1 MNIHFETLNDKELQ
15 YLVSMDIGLF
25 LEPIKENPKNYMQF
39 NSALGSKN
47 KKSLLVQK
55 NLPIIATKLFRRQD
69 RCFVKAMEIIS
80 ERIASIFVEFINDSK
95 EQENSTS
102 NLIDEILGYSNEDVA
117 RVVRLYQSQNEN
129 EIDFDVL
136 WIQLKLVGIPD
147 VDDRKDDI
155 LLLCGVEK
163 EKTRNEEQAQVVGE
177 EKTDNEKKVPPVK
190 KVKHKK
196 LTAEEKAAKTRAAN
210 EAKAK
215 SRLLE
220 QNQQENNP
228 NQEKNEITEMG
239 DDKSQTVMSTSNLNK
254 GTAPKDN
261 LEEGRKMSRYIGI
274 INIKTNFYN
283 FTPIGYYEEGNYIP
297 YSENDLDE
305 LLPKSNKHNINFFYN
320 FWDDNQVKFMKEKFL
335 DGQLVLLNCEID
347 ELEEN
352 RASDGQLN
360 ATGYKIQAMEAWN
373 RGKICPLS
381 EMGLYVMLPK
391 EALSDDFAAKRAV
404 RLNYEGL
411 IEGEKIL
418 VNLGEGFAAGP
429 FTVKYSSTNDTLF
442 ISMQAVDGKH
452 FIYGYKSSD
461 CERVLVE
468 PSLDVE
474 NWIGYNSWTYYVIK
488 EDATKIVRDFISD
501 KDLLDSFKISLDK
514 SKELD
519 YGHFDVEKIID
530 NLDVSQIVGNSIPDE
545 IREKRIERIQ
555 QIMSSEE
562 ELMQVFAESSDIICE
577 LLLRN
582 KDSIQT
588 EKLLT
593 EIITEKPD
601 LLDKMQGVRAIQ
613 TKVDSVRAELEQ
625 LEAQR
630 TEIQEQI
637 KSIQENVQSSD
648 EKQENVSETITAEL
662 AEKKEKLDAVL
673 EQLGVAESAVSLQ
686 DKIDKL
692 KEEVSYYDNHKLHL
706 LNDAKNLESNFVEL
720 INGYSEKM
728 ADITFD
734 GFMSSKMLQAAAS
747 WEEKEQNELLNSR
760 VVAINDVQVEEMGE
774 SELVDYL
781 VKTIQIPRPGY
792 DRNTIINILTCTAQG
807 FLTVFSG
814 MPGCGKT
821 SICNII
827 SEVLGLTKY
836 DGLSVTL
843 KDISRFIPVSVERGW
858 TSKRDFIGYYN
869 PLTKAF
875 EENNREVFEGLR
887 LLDMEQKKGLHKWP
901 FIILLDEANLSP
913 MEYYWA
919 DFMNICDDLDNNSSI
934 NLGNNNVF
942 HIPETLHFLATINND
957 HTTETLSPRLID
969 RAWVITLP
977 KNSSIQYNREIPK
990 DLIRNITWD
999 EIKKVFTIAGYEK
1012 KGFDREIQSLY
1023 EALKD
1028 KLLRQGV
1035 YISPR
1040 VDLAIQNYWTVASKL
1055 MEEDEYGNT
1064 PGLVALDY
1072 AVAQK
1077 ILPKIIGSG
1086 EGYEVWLEELR
1097 SFCDNKGLT
1106 YSAELL
1112 TSIINRGNRQ
1122 MKYYQFFN

>member
-1 MNIHFETLNDKELQ
+1 MNIHIESLNDKELQ
-15 YLVSMDIGLF
+15 YLVSMDIELF
-25 LEPIKENPKNYMQF
+25 LEPVKENPKNYMQF
-39 NSALGSKN
+39 NSSLGSKN

-80 ERIASIFVEFINDSK
+80 EKSASILIEFINNSN
-95 EQENSTS
+95 EQEIATN
-102 NLIDEILGYSNEDVA
+102 NLIDEILGYSNEEIA
-117 RVVRLYQSQNEN
+117 RIVRLYQSQKEK
-129 EIDFDVL
+129 EIDFDL
-136 WIQLKLVGIPD
+136 FWIQLKLVGIPD
-147 VDDRKDDI
+147 VDQRKDDI

-163 EKTRNEEQAQVVGE
+163 EKTPNEEQAQVVSAQ
-177 EKTDNEKKVPPVK
+177 KKDNEKKIPTIK
-190 KVKHKK
+190 TNKHKK
-196 LTAEEKAAKTRAAN
+196 LTAEEKAAKTKAAN
-210 EAKAK
+210 EAKAR

-220 QNQQENNP
+220 QNQKEDNL
-228 NQEKNEITEMG
+228 NQEKNDETDVEDEM
-239 DDKSQTVMSTSNLNK
+239 SQMILSISESDESKIL
-254 GTAPKDN
+254 KDN
-261 LEEGRKMSRYIGI
+261 LGERKKMSRYIGI

-283 FTPIGYYEEGNYIP
+283 FTPIGYFEGNNYTS

-347 ELEEN
+347 DLEEN

-381 EMGLYVMLPK
+381 EMGMYVMLSK
-391 EALSDDFAAKRAV
+391 DALLDDFTAKRAV

-418 VNLGEGFAAGP
+418 VNLGDGFAAGP
-429 FTVKYSSTNDTLF
+429 FTVKYSPANDTLF
-442 ISMQAVDGKH
+442 IAMQAVDGKH
-452 FIYGYKSSD
+452 FIYGYKASD

-474 NWIGYNSWTYYVIK
+474 NWIGYNSWTYYVVK
-488 EDATKIVRDFISD
+488 ENATQIVKDFISD
-501 KDLLDSFKISLDK
+501 KDLLDSFRTSLDK
-514 SKELD
+514 SKEFD
-519 YGHFDVEKIID
+519 YRHFDVEKIID
-530 NLDVSQIVGNSIPDE
+530 NLEVSQLVGNSIPDE
-545 IREKRIERIQ
+545 IRKQRIGRIH

-562 ELMQVFAESSDIICE
+562 ELMQVFAESSDIVCE

-613 TKVDSVRAELEQ
+613 TKVDTVRAELEQ

-637 KSIQENVQSSD
+637 KSIQENAQKTD
-648 EKQENVSETITAEL
+648 ATKENVSEAMTAEL
-662 AEKKEKLDAVL
+662 AEKKEELDALL
-673 EQLGVAESAVSLQ
+673 EQLGVAESALSLQ
-686 DKIDKL
+686 NKIDKL

-734 GFMSSKMLQAAAS
+734 GFMSSKMLQAAAC
-747 WEEKEQNELLNSR
+747 WEEKEKNELLSCR
-760 VVAINDVQVEEMGE
+760 VMAINDVQVKEMGE

-792 DRNTIINILTCTAQG
+792 NRNTIINILTCISQG

-827 SEVLGLTKY
+827 SEVLGLNKY
-836 DGLSVTL
+836 DGLSTTF
-843 KDISRFIPVSVERGW
+843 KDINRFIPVSVERGW

-919 DFMNICDDLDNNSSI
+919 DFMNICDDLNNNSSI

-977 KNSSIQYNREIPK
+977 KNTSIQFNQDIPRE
-990 DLIRNITWD
+990 LIRNVTWD
-999 EIKKVFTIAGYEK
+999 EIKKVFTIVGYEK

-1028 KLLRQGV
+1028 KLLHQGL

-1072 AVAQK
+1072 AIAQK

-1086 EGYEVWLEELR
+1086 DEYEVWLEDLR
-1097 SFCDNKGLT
+1097 SYCDNKGFT

-1112 TSIINRGNRQ
+1112 TLIINRGNRQ

>member
-1 MNIHFETLNDKELQ
+1 MNIHLEALNDKELQ

-25 LEPIKENPKNYMQF
+25 LEPIRENPKNYMQF
-39 NSALGSKN
+39 NSSLGTKN

-80 ERIASIFVEFINDSK
+80 ERFANIFIEFINDSNNQK
-95 EQENSTS
+95 IPTS
-102 NLIDEILGYSNEDVA
+102 NSIDEIIGYSNEKIA
-117 RVVRLYQSQNEN
+117 SIARLYQSQKEK
-129 EIDFDVL
+129 EIDFDL
-136 WIQLKLVGIPD
+136 FLIQLKLVGIPN
-147 VDDRKDDI
+147 VNARKDEI
-155 LLLCGVEK
+155 LSLCGVEK
-163 EKTRNEEQAQVVGE
+163 EQTPSEGQTQVVAE
-177 EKTDNEKKVPPVK
+177 SKYDNEKKVPIVK

-215 SRLLE
+215 SLLLE
-220 QNQQENNP
+220 QKQQEDHP
-228 NQEKNEITEMG
+228 KQEKTEVD
-239 DDKSQTVMSTSNLNK
+239 DDKSQMVFSISESNK
-254 GTAPKDN
+254 SRAPKDN
-261 LEEGRKMSRYIGI
+261 LEEGKKMSRYIGI

-283 FTPIGYYEEGNYIP
+283 FTPIGYYEESNYTP

-305 LLPKSNKHNINFFYN
+305 LLPKSNKHNINFYYN
-320 FWDDNQVKFMKEKFL
+320 YWDENQVNFMKDKFF
-335 DGQLVLLNCEID
+335 DGQLILLNCEID

-373 RGKICPLS
+373 RDKICPLS
-381 EMGLYVMLPK
+381 EMGMYVMIPRD
-391 EALSDDFAAKRAV
+391 ALLDDFTAKRAV

-418 VNLGEGFAAGP
+418 VNLGDGFVAGP
-429 FTVKYSSTNDTLF
+429 FTVKYSPANDTLF
-442 ISMQAVDGKH
+442 IAMQAVDGKH
-452 FIYGYKSSD
+452 FIYGYKASD

-474 NWIGYNSWTYYVIK
+474 NWIGYNSWTYYVVK
-488 EDATKIVRDFISD
+488 EDATQIVKDTISD

-519 YGHFDVEKIID
+519 YEHFDVEKIID
-530 NLDVSQIVGNSIPDE
+530 NLEVSQIVGNSIPDE
-545 IREKRIERIQ
+545 IREQRIVRIH

-593 EIITEKPD
+593 GLITKKPD

-625 LEAQR
+625 LEVQR

-637 KSIQENVQSSD
+637 KSIQENAQSKD
-648 EKQENVSETITAEL
+648 AKQENDSEEMTAEL
-662 AEKKEKLDAVL
+662 AEKKEELDAVL
-673 EQLGVAESAVSLQ
+673 EQLGVAKSAVSLQ
-686 DKIDKL
+686 NKIDKL

-706 LNDAKNLESNFVEL
+706 LKDAKNLESNFVEL

-747 WEEKEQNELLNSR
+747 WEEKEKNELLNCR
-760 VVAINDVQVEEMGE
+760 VMAINDVQVEERGE
-774 SELVDYL
+774 PELVDYL

-792 DRNTIINILTCTAQG
+792 NRNTIINILTCMAQG

-821 SICNII
+821 SICNIV
-827 SEVLGLTKY
+827 SEVLGLNKY
-836 DGLSVTL
+836 DGLSASL
-843 KDISRFIPVSVERGW
+843 RGINRFIPVSVERGW

-875 EENNREVFEGLR
+875 EENNRDVYEGLR
-887 LLDMEQKKGLHKWP
+887 LLDMEQKKGLHRWP

-942 HIPETLHFLATINND
+942 HIPETLHFFATINND

-977 KNSSIQYNREIPK
+977 KNTSIQYNQEIPRE
-990 DLIRNITWD
+990 LIRNVTWE

-1012 KGFDREIQSLY
+1012 KGFDREIQPLY
-1023 EALKD
+1023 ETLKD
-1028 KLLRQGV
+1028 KLLRQGL

-1040 VDLAIQNYWTVASKL
+1040 VELAIQNYWTVASKL

-1072 AVAQK
+1072 AIAQK

-1086 EGYEVWLEELR
+1086 DEYEVWLEDLR
-1097 SFCDNKGLT
+1097 SYCDNKGFT